1 MEYATRRKLLV
12 SWAIKTVIWLLIWL
26 VMLMH
31 AKALE
36 VAVRVSCQIYNFG
49 LCPAEL
55 LVCQLI
61 SSQPTLTLPT
71 KKAAC
76 CST

>member
-1 MEYATRRKLLV
+1 M
-12 SWAIKTVIWLLIWL
+12 L

-36 VAVRVSCQIYNFG
+36 VVVRVSCQIYIFA

-61 SSQPTLTLPT
+61 SSQPTLAFPT
-71 KKAAC
+71 KKAVC